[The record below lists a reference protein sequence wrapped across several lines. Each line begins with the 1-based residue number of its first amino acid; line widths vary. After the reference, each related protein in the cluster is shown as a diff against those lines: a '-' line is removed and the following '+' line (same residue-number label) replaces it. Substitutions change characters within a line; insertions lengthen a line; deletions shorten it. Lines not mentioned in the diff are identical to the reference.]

1 MYRLDNIEAG
11 HQFMAKAVLAASEA
25 ARSAPQPKEEVMKKI
40 EQEINCALAHYGAA
54 FTVVE

>member
-1 MYRLDNIEAG
+1 
-11 HQFMAKAVLAASEA
+11 
-25 ARSAPQPKEEVMKKI
+25 VMKKI